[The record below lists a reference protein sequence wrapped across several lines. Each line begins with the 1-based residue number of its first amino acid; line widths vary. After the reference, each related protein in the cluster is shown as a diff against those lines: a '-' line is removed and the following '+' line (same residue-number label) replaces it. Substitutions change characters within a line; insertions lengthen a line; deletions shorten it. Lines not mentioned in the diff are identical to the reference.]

1 MTHISGTVT
10 TTSRVPVLLKSFL
23 FRNIRYTVSR
33 INALRAQV
41 SPSFPRS
48 EISMVRLGT
57 NSASVRIHHRL

>member
-1 MTHISGTVT
+1 MTHISGIVT

-23 FRNIRYTVSR
+23 FRNTYTLHCLSYQ
-33 INALRAQV
+33 RAQV